1 MVLDANEGNRKM
13 KLYASHA
20 ARRPVVGVLI
30 AFFLLAEMAMSAS
43 PARAHEGH
51 DHGAP
56 PIAPLTGIAPRV
68 EANSEI
74 FELVGIVVGEAMIV
88 FIDGFASNEPVTHAT
103 IDVTADAVTVQAT
116 PQPDG
121 SFLVKAPWLSKTG
134 RIDLVFAVEAG
145 ETSDLLI
152 GTLDLPDEGAAGEVA
167 GESAMAVLARSPVLW
182 SIGLALLLLGL
193 VLGRSLAPRSR
204 QGEVTPQ
211 QSPVAKPFAASVP
224 ESPAKAKR
232 RVNVV
237 VMLAV
242 LAVGASARVGLAH
255 GDEDHG
261 AADRPPAAVTSPA
274 TAADTPRRLTDGS
287 LFVPKPTQRLLTV
300 RTQPARVQ
308 EASRIASITGRV
320 IADPTAGGRVQ
331 AAQGGRIEPPEDGLP
346 VIGQRV
352 NRGQVLA
359 TVTPVITTLE
369 RGGVSEQLA
378 QIDSSIAIAEQRVAR
393 LSQLE
398 GSVSRREIDE
408 ARRELDGLRQRQ
420 RALAPALNEQEVVRA
435 SASGVISVAN
445 VVSGQLIDGG
455 EILFE
460 IVDPAKL
467 WVEALAY
474 DPADIVDV
482 RAAVASTA
490 DGETL
495 PLELVGRS
503 LTLRQQAVP
512 VQLRITR
519 VSPTLKVG
527 TPVSVILQEARTE
540 TGIVLPSS
548 SIVGAA
554 NGEDVVF
561 EHVSAERFMARPVR
575 LRPLDG
581 ERIVI
586 LSGIGEGARIV
597 TEGAELLSQ
606 IR

>member
-1 MVLDANEGNRKM
+1 
-13 KLYASHA
+13 
-20 ARRPVVGVLI
+20 
-30 AFFLLAEMAMSAS
+30 
-43 PARAHEGH
+43 
-51 DHGAP
+51 
-56 PIAPLTGIAPRV
+56 
-68 EANSEI
+68 
-74 FELVGIVVGEAMIV
+74 
-88 FIDGFASNEPVTHAT
+88 
-103 IDVTADAVTVQAT
+103 
-116 PQPDG
+116 
-121 SFLVKAPWLSKTG
+121 
-134 RIDLVFAVEAG
+134 
-145 ETSDLLI
+145 
-152 GTLDLPDEGAAGEVA
+152 
-167 GESAMAVLARSPVLW
+167 
-182 SIGLALLLLGL
+182 
-193 VLGRSLAPRSR
+193 
-204 QGEVTPQ
+204 
-211 QSPVAKPFAASVP
+211 
-224 ESPAKAKR
+224 
-232 RVNVV
+232 
-237 VMLAV
+237 
-242 LAVGASARVGLAH
+242 
-255 GDEDHG
+255 
-261 AADRPPAAVTSPA
+261 
-274 TAADTPRRLTDGS
+274 
-287 LFVPKPTQRLLTV
+287 VPKPTQRLLTV
-300 RTQPARVQ
+300 HTQPARVQ
-308 EASRIASITGRV
+308 EASRIALITGRV

-512 VQLRITR
+512 VQLRVTR